1 MANSTTHSDNTR
13 SSTGPGVEMRWPAAV
28 LWRTDEPTV
37 RKITTTDVWEALA
50 QGFDDFRAIPT
61 HAFFICL
68 IYPVAGLVL
77 YRLSF
82 GYEMLPLLY
91 PLVAGFALLGPF
103 IAIGLYELSRRR
115 EQDPNVSPMRAFD
128 VMHRLIWSDLP
139 SRPVA
144 RNHIR
149 RVALRGQPHLPTNF
163 RQRRAASGRVHQP
176 GDDNRK
182 RHAAHHRRQR
192 CGIFVCGVRACD
204 QRRLVPDAR
213 RRNVSAATAVR
224 TSVRAAIENP
234 IPIALWGLI
243 VAFSLLIGAVPLLVG
258 LALVLPV
265 LGHATWHLYRNSSL
279 NKERVLLQR
288 TTSLTLCRARLNM
301 TPAIERKN
309 KGPLGTRKKNTSRP
323 VSRVL
328 SGVVPPRRPFIWDA
342 CCQAPH
348 AINPGGRH
356 ERACVP
362 RFPRSAAPPIRSCS
376 RWGLPCHVCYQTR
389 GALLPHLFTL
399 TSGEP

>member
-128 VMHRLIWSDLP
+128 VMHRPSFGAICRLGLLLAAIFVAWLYAANLIYVQIFGNAVP
-139 SRPVA
+139 PPAEFINQV
-144 RNHIR
+144 
-149 RVALRGQPHLPTNF
+149 T
-163 RQRRAASGRVHQP
+163 
-176 GDDNRK
+176 DNRK

-192 CGIFVCGVRACD
+192 RRIFVCGIRARD

-213 RRNVSAATAVR
+213 RPQRQRRNSR
-224 TSVRAAIENP
+224 QN
-234 IPIALWGLI
+234 
-243 VAFSLLIGAVPLLVG
+243 IGARRDREPYPNRAMGTDRRLFAPDRSSAVARRLGDRSARPWARDVAPL
-258 LALVLPV
+258 PE
-265 LGHATWHLYRNSSL
+265 TR
-279 NKERVLLQR
+279 
-288 TTSLTLCRARLNM
+288 RARIKS
-301 TPAIERKN
+301 ACSYSVD
-309 KGPLGTRKKNTSRP
+309 TSRP
-323 VSRVL
+323 PTHAGPSHMTAAIQGHRTKVL
-328 SGVVPPRRPFIWDA
+328 RDRKKIPA
-342 CCQAPH
+342 
-348 AINPGGRH
+348 
-356 ERACVP
+356 
-362 RFPRSAAPPIRSCS
+362 
-376 RWGLPCHVCYQTR
+376 GL
-389 GALLPHLFTL
+389 
-399 TSGEP
+399 

>member
-1 MANSTTHSDNTR
+1 MANTTTHSDNTR

-103 IAIGLYELSRRR
+103 VAIGLYELSRRR

-128 VMHRLIWSDLP
+128 VMHRP
-139 SRPVA
+139 SFGAICR
-144 RNHIR
+144 
-149 RVALRGQPHLPTNF
+149 LGLLL
-163 RQRRAASGRVHQP
+163 AA
-176 GDDNRK
+176 
-182 RHAAHHRRQR
+182 
-192 CGIFVCGVRACD
+192 IFVAWLYAANLIYVQIFGNAVPPPAEFIN
-204 QRRLVPDAR
+204 QVTTTAKGTQLIIVGNVVGFLFAAFVLVISVVSFPMLVD
-213 RRNVSAATAVR
+213 RNVSAATAVR
-224 TSVRAAIENP
+224 TSVRAALENP

-265 LGHATWHLYRNSSL
+265 LGHATWHLYRKL
-279 NKERVLLQR
+279 
-288 TTSLTLCRARLNM
+288 
-301 TPAIERKN
+301 
-309 KGPLGTRKKNTSRP
+309 
-323 VSRVL
+323 
-328 SGVVPPRRPFIWDA
+328 VVP
-342 CCQAPH
+342 
-348 AINPGGRH
+348 
-356 ERACVP
+356 E
-362 RFPRSAAPPIRSCS
+362 
-376 RWGLPCHVCYQTR
+376 
-389 GALLPHLFTL
+389 
-399 TSGEP
+399 

>member
-103 IAIGLYELSRRR
+103 VAIGLYELSRRR

-128 VMHRLIWSDLP
+128 VMHRP
-139 SRPVA
+139 SFGAICR
-144 RNHIR
+144 
-149 RVALRGQPHLPTNF
+149 LGLLL
-163 RQRRAASGRVHQP
+163 AA
-176 GDDNRK
+176 
-182 RHAAHHRRQR
+182 
-192 CGIFVCGVRACD
+192 IFVAWLYAANLIYVQIFGNAVPPPAEFIN
-204 QRRLVPDAR
+204 QVTTTAKGTQLIIVGNVVGFLFAAFVLVISVVSFPMLVD
-213 RRNVSAATAVR
+213 RNVSAATAVR
-224 TSVRAAIENP
+224 TSVRAALENP

-265 LGHATWHLYRNSSL
+265 LGHATWHLYRKL
-279 NKERVLLQR
+279 
-288 TTSLTLCRARLNM
+288 
-301 TPAIERKN
+301 
-309 KGPLGTRKKNTSRP
+309 
-323 VSRVL
+323 
-328 SGVVPPRRPFIWDA
+328 VVP
-342 CCQAPH
+342 
-348 AINPGGRH
+348 
-356 ERACVP
+356 E
-362 RFPRSAAPPIRSCS
+362 
-376 RWGLPCHVCYQTR
+376 
-389 GALLPHLFTL
+389 
-399 TSGEP
+399 

>member
-13 SSTGPGVEMRWPAAV
+13 SSNGPGVEMRWPAAV

-128 VMHRLIWSDLP
+128 VMHRP
-139 SRPVA
+139 SFGAICR
-144 RNHIR
+144 
-149 RVALRGQPHLPTNF
+149 LGLLL
-163 RQRRAASGRVHQP
+163 AA
-176 GDDNRK
+176 
-182 RHAAHHRRQR
+182 
-192 CGIFVCGVRACD
+192 IFVAWLYAANLIYLQIFGNAVPPPAEFIN
-204 QRRLVPDAR
+204 QVTTTAKGTQLIIVGNVVGFLFAAFVLVISVVSFPMLVD
-213 RRNVSAATAVR
+213 RNVSAATAVR

-243 VAFSLLIGAVPLLVG
+243 VAFSLLIGAVPFLVG
-258 LALVLPV
+258 LAIVLPV
-265 LGHATWHLYRNSSL
+265 LGHATWHLYRKL
-279 NKERVLLQR
+279 
-288 TTSLTLCRARLNM
+288 
-301 TPAIERKN
+301 
-309 KGPLGTRKKNTSRP
+309 
-323 VSRVL
+323 
-328 SGVVPPRRPFIWDA
+328 VVP
-342 CCQAPH
+342 
-348 AINPGGRH
+348 
-356 ERACVP
+356 E
-362 RFPRSAAPPIRSCS
+362 
-376 RWGLPCHVCYQTR
+376 
-389 GALLPHLFTL
+389 
-399 TSGEP
+399 

>member
-13 SSTGPGVEMRWPAAV
+13 SSNGPGVEMRWPAAV
-28 LWRTDEPTV
+28 LWRTDEPPV

-128 VMHRLIWSDLP
+128 VMHRP
-139 SRPVA
+139 SFGAICR
-144 RNHIR
+144 
-149 RVALRGQPHLPTNF
+149 LGLLL
-163 RQRRAASGRVHQP
+163 AA
-176 GDDNRK
+176 
-182 RHAAHHRRQR
+182 
-192 CGIFVCGVRACD
+192 IFVAWLYAANLIYLQIFGNAVPPPAEFIN
-204 QRRLVPDAR
+204 QVTTTAKGTQLIIVGNVVGFLFAAFVLVISVVSFPMLVD
-213 RRNVSAATAVR
+213 RNVSAATAVR

-265 LGHATWHLYRNSSL
+265 LGHATWHLYRKL
-279 NKERVLLQR
+279 
-288 TTSLTLCRARLNM
+288 
-301 TPAIERKN
+301 
-309 KGPLGTRKKNTSRP
+309 
-323 VSRVL
+323 
-328 SGVVPPRRPFIWDA
+328 VVP
-342 CCQAPH
+342 
-348 AINPGGRH
+348 
-356 ERACVP
+356 E
-362 RFPRSAAPPIRSCS
+362 
-376 RWGLPCHVCYQTR
+376 
-389 GALLPHLFTL
+389 
-399 TSGEP
+399 

>member
-1 MANSTTHSDNTR
+1 MANSTTHPDNTR
-13 SSTGPGVEMRWPAAV
+13 SSNGPGVEMRWPAAV

-128 VMHRLIWSDLP
+128 VMHRP
-139 SRPVA
+139 SFGAICR
-144 RNHIR
+144 
-149 RVALRGQPHLPTNF
+149 LGLLL
-163 RQRRAASGRVHQP
+163 AA
-176 GDDNRK
+176 
-182 RHAAHHRRQR
+182 
-192 CGIFVCGVRACD
+192 IFVAWLYAANLIYLQIFGNAVPPPAEFIN
-204 QRRLVPDAR
+204 QVTTTAKGTQLIIVGNVVGFLFAAFVLVISVVSFPMLVD
-213 RRNVSAATAVR
+213 RNVSAATAVR

-243 VAFSLLIGAVPLLVG
+243 VAFSLLIGAVPFLVG
-258 LALVLPV
+258 LAIVLPV
-265 LGHATWHLYRNSSL
+265 LGHATWHLYRKL
-279 NKERVLLQR
+279 
-288 TTSLTLCRARLNM
+288 
-301 TPAIERKN
+301 
-309 KGPLGTRKKNTSRP
+309 
-323 VSRVL
+323 
-328 SGVVPPRRPFIWDA
+328 VVP
-342 CCQAPH
+342 
-348 AINPGGRH
+348 
-356 ERACVP
+356 E
-362 RFPRSAAPPIRSCS
+362 
-376 RWGLPCHVCYQTR
+376 
-389 GALLPHLFTL
+389 
-399 TSGEP
+399 

>member
-13 SSTGPGVEMRWPAAV
+13 SSNGPGVEMRWPAAV

-128 VMHRLIWSDLP
+128 VMHRP
-139 SRPVA
+139 SFGAICR
-144 RNHIR
+144 
-149 RVALRGQPHLPTNF
+149 LGLLL
-163 RQRRAASGRVHQP
+163 AA
-176 GDDNRK
+176 
-182 RHAAHHRRQR
+182 
-192 CGIFVCGVRACD
+192 IFVAWLYAANLIYLQIFGNAVPPPAEFIN
-204 QRRLVPDAR
+204 QVTTTAKGTQLIIVGNVVGFLFAAFVLVISVVSFPMLVD
-213 RRNVSAATAVR
+213 RNVSAATAVR

-243 VAFSLLIGAVPLLVG
+243 VAFSLLIGAMPLLVG

-265 LGHATWHLYRNSSL
+265 LGHATWHLYRKL
-279 NKERVLLQR
+279 
-288 TTSLTLCRARLNM
+288 
-301 TPAIERKN
+301 
-309 KGPLGTRKKNTSRP
+309 
-323 VSRVL
+323 
-328 SGVVPPRRPFIWDA
+328 VVP
-342 CCQAPH
+342 
-348 AINPGGRH
+348 
-356 ERACVP
+356 E
-362 RFPRSAAPPIRSCS
+362 
-376 RWGLPCHVCYQTR
+376 
-389 GALLPHLFTL
+389 
-399 TSGEP
+399 

>member
-1 MANSTTHSDNTR
+1 MANSTTHPDNTR
-13 SSTGPGVEMRWPAAV
+13 SSNGPGVEMRWPAAV

-128 VMHRLIWSDLP
+128 VMHRP
-139 SRPVA
+139 SFGAICR
-144 RNHIR
+144 
-149 RVALRGQPHLPTNF
+149 LGLLL
-163 RQRRAASGRVHQP
+163 AA
-176 GDDNRK
+176 
-182 RHAAHHRRQR
+182 
-192 CGIFVCGVRACD
+192 IFVAWLYAANLIYLQIFGNAVPPPAEFIN
-204 QRRLVPDAR
+204 QVTTTAKGTQLIIVGNVVGFLFAAFVLVISVVSFPMLVD
-213 RRNVSAATAVR
+213 RNVSAATAVR

-243 VAFSLLIGAVPLLVG
+243 VAFSLLIGAMPLLVG

-265 LGHATWHLYRNSSL
+265 LGHATWHLYRKL
-279 NKERVLLQR
+279 
-288 TTSLTLCRARLNM
+288 
-301 TPAIERKN
+301 
-309 KGPLGTRKKNTSRP
+309 
-323 VSRVL
+323 
-328 SGVVPPRRPFIWDA
+328 VVP
-342 CCQAPH
+342 
-348 AINPGGRH
+348 
-356 ERACVP
+356 E
-362 RFPRSAAPPIRSCS
+362 
-376 RWGLPCHVCYQTR
+376 
-389 GALLPHLFTL
+389 
-399 TSGEP
+399 

>member
-13 SSTGPGVEMRWPAAV
+13 SSNGPGVEMRWPAAV

-128 VMHRLIWSDLP
+128 VMHRP
-139 SRPVA
+139 SFGAICR
-144 RNHIR
+144 
-149 RVALRGQPHLPTNF
+149 LGLLL
-163 RQRRAASGRVHQP
+163 AA
-176 GDDNRK
+176 
-182 RHAAHHRRQR
+182 
-192 CGIFVCGVRACD
+192 IFVAWLYAANLIYLQIFGNAVPPPAEFIN
-204 QRRLVPDAR
+204 QVTTTAKGTQLIIVGNVVGFLFAAFVLVISVVSFPMLVD
-213 RRNVSAATAVR
+213 RNVSAATAVR

-265 LGHATWHLYRNSSL
+265 LGHATWHLYRKL
-279 NKERVLLQR
+279 
-288 TTSLTLCRARLNM
+288 
-301 TPAIERKN
+301 
-309 KGPLGTRKKNTSRP
+309 
-323 VSRVL
+323 
-328 SGVVPPRRPFIWDA
+328 VVP
-342 CCQAPH
+342 
-348 AINPGGRH
+348 
-356 ERACVP
+356 E
-362 RFPRSAAPPIRSCS
+362 
-376 RWGLPCHVCYQTR
+376 
-389 GALLPHLFTL
+389 
-399 TSGEP
+399 

>member
-13 SSTGPGVEMRWPAAV
+13 SSNGPGVEMRWPAAV

-37 RKITTTDVWEALA
+37 RKISTTDVWEALA

-128 VMHRLIWSDLP
+128 VMHRP
-139 SRPVA
+139 SFGAICR
-144 RNHIR
+144 
-149 RVALRGQPHLPTNF
+149 LGLLL
-163 RQRRAASGRVHQP
+163 AA
-176 GDDNRK
+176 
-182 RHAAHHRRQR
+182 
-192 CGIFVCGVRACD
+192 IFVAWLYAANLIYLQIFGNAVPPPAEFIN
-204 QRRLVPDAR
+204 QVTTTAKGTQLIIVGNVVGFLFAAFVLVISVVSFPMLVD
-213 RRNVSAATAVR
+213 RNVSAATAVR

-265 LGHATWHLYRNSSL
+265 LGHATWHLYRKL
-279 NKERVLLQR
+279 
-288 TTSLTLCRARLNM
+288 
-301 TPAIERKN
+301 
-309 KGPLGTRKKNTSRP
+309 
-323 VSRVL
+323 
-328 SGVVPPRRPFIWDA
+328 VVP
-342 CCQAPH
+342 
-348 AINPGGRH
+348 
-356 ERACVP
+356 E
-362 RFPRSAAPPIRSCS
+362 
-376 RWGLPCHVCYQTR
+376 
-389 GALLPHLFTL
+389 
-399 TSGEP
+399 

>member
-1 MANSTTHSDNTR
+1 MANTTTHSDNTR
-13 SSTGPGVEMRWPAAV
+13 SSTTGPGVEMRWPAAV

-103 IAIGLYELSRRR
+103 VAIGLYELSRRR

-128 VMHRLIWSDLP
+128 VMHRP
-139 SRPVA
+139 SFGAICR
-144 RNHIR
+144 
-149 RVALRGQPHLPTNF
+149 LGLLL
-163 RQRRAASGRVHQP
+163 AA
-176 GDDNRK
+176 
-182 RHAAHHRRQR
+182 
-192 CGIFVCGVRACD
+192 IFVAWLYAANLIYVQIFGNAVPPPAEFIN
-204 QRRLVPDAR
+204 QVTTTAKGTQLIIVGNVVGFLFAAFVLVISVVSFPMLVD
-213 RRNVSAATAVR
+213 RNVSAATAVR
-224 TSVRAAIENP
+224 TSVRAALENP

-265 LGHATWHLYRNSSL
+265 LGHATWHLYRKL
-279 NKERVLLQR
+279 
-288 TTSLTLCRARLNM
+288 
-301 TPAIERKN
+301 
-309 KGPLGTRKKNTSRP
+309 
-323 VSRVL
+323 
-328 SGVVPPRRPFIWDA
+328 VVP
-342 CCQAPH
+342 
-348 AINPGGRH
+348 
-356 ERACVP
+356 E
-362 RFPRSAAPPIRSCS
+362 
-376 RWGLPCHVCYQTR
+376 
-389 GALLPHLFTL
+389 
-399 TSGEP
+399 

>member
-128 VMHRLIWSDLP
+128 VMHRP
-139 SRPVA
+139 SFGAICR
-144 RNHIR
+144 
-149 RVALRGQPHLPTNF
+149 LGLLL
-163 RQRRAASGRVHQP
+163 AA
-176 GDDNRK
+176 
-182 RHAAHHRRQR
+182 
-192 CGIFVCGVRACD
+192 IFVAWLYAANLIYLQIFGNAVPPPAEFIN
-204 QRRLVPDAR
+204 QVTTTAKGTQLIIVGNVVGFLFAAFVLVISVVSFPMLVD
-213 RRNVSAATAVR
+213 RNVSAATAVR

-265 LGHATWHLYRNSSL
+265 LGHATWHLYRKL
-279 NKERVLLQR
+279 
-288 TTSLTLCRARLNM
+288 
-301 TPAIERKN
+301 
-309 KGPLGTRKKNTSRP
+309 
-323 VSRVL
+323 
-328 SGVVPPRRPFIWDA
+328 VVP
-342 CCQAPH
+342 
-348 AINPGGRH
+348 
-356 ERACVP
+356 E
-362 RFPRSAAPPIRSCS
+362 
-376 RWGLPCHVCYQTR
+376 
-389 GALLPHLFTL
+389 
-399 TSGEP
+399 

>member
-1 MANSTTHSDNTR
+1 MANSTTHPDNTR
-13 SSTGPGVEMRWPAAV
+13 SSNGPGVEMRWPAAV

-128 VMHRLIWSDLP
+128 VMHRP
-139 SRPVA
+139 SFGAICR
-144 RNHIR
+144 
-149 RVALRGQPHLPTNF
+149 LGLLL
-163 RQRRAASGRVHQP
+163 AA
-176 GDDNRK
+176 
-182 RHAAHHRRQR
+182 
-192 CGIFVCGVRACD
+192 IFVAWLYAANLIYLQIFGNAVPPPAEFIN
-204 QRRLVPDAR
+204 QVTTTAKGTQLIIVGNVVGFLFAAFVLVISVVSFPMLVD
-213 RRNVSAATAVR
+213 RNVSAATAVR

-243 VAFSLLIGAVPLLVG
+243 VAFSLLIGAVPFLVG
-258 LALVLPV
+258 LAIVLPV
-265 LGHATWHLYRNSSL
+265 LGHATWHLYRKL
-279 NKERVLLQR
+279 V
-288 TTSLTLCRARLNM
+288 
-301 TPAIERKN
+301 
-309 KGPLGTRKKNTSRP
+309 
-323 VSRVL
+323 
-328 SGVVPPRRPFIWDA
+328 
-342 CCQAPH
+342 AP
-348 AINPGGRH
+348 
-356 ERACVP
+356 
-362 RFPRSAAPPIRSCS
+362 
-376 RWGLPCHVCYQTR
+376 Q
-389 GALLPHLFTL
+389 
-399 TSGEP
+399 

>member
-1 MANSTTHSDNTR
+1 MANSTTHPDNTR
-13 SSTGPGVEMRWPAAV
+13 SSNGPGVEMRWPAAV

-128 VMHRLIWSDLP
+128 VMHRP
-139 SRPVA
+139 SFGAICR
-144 RNHIR
+144 
-149 RVALRGQPHLPTNF
+149 LGLLL
-163 RQRRAASGRVHQP
+163 AA
-176 GDDNRK
+176 
-182 RHAAHHRRQR
+182 
-192 CGIFVCGVRACD
+192 IFVAWLYAANLIYLQIFGNAVPPPAEFIN
-204 QRRLVPDAR
+204 QVTTTAKGTQLIIVGNVVGFLFAAFVLVISVVSFPMLVD
-213 RRNVSAATAVR
+213 RNVSAATAVR

-265 LGHATWHLYRNSSL
+265 LGHATWHLYRKL
-279 NKERVLLQR
+279 
-288 TTSLTLCRARLNM
+288 
-301 TPAIERKN
+301 
-309 KGPLGTRKKNTSRP
+309 
-323 VSRVL
+323 
-328 SGVVPPRRPFIWDA
+328 VVP
-342 CCQAPH
+342 
-348 AINPGGRH
+348 
-356 ERACVP
+356 E
-362 RFPRSAAPPIRSCS
+362 
-376 RWGLPCHVCYQTR
+376 
-389 GALLPHLFTL
+389 
-399 TSGEP
+399 